1 MAAGRLGKGDFLAGG
16 VAAALLLIVVALGVT
31 PWLAVPLAL
40 MTYAGVV
47 LLRSRSVS
55 RDASAENMRRQH
67 LAYQAAI
74 ANAAAIQALAPRIAK
89 PAVRTRIDRILDRIT
104 RVLLVIRDDNSL
116 AAAPVFNERL
126 MEPFHSLL
134 TKYVRLSSR
143 GITSADGLLEKTET
157 HDLDLIEQA
166 LNGFYEQL
174 HRGQVI
180 DLATLSEMIELNIE
194 SFGAVTPRRDTR

>member
-1 MAAGRLGKGDFLAGG
+1 VAAGRLANGDLLAGS
-16 VAAALLLIVVALGVT
+16 VAATLLLIVVALGVT

-40 MTYAGVV
+40 TTYAGVAT
-47 LLRSRSVS
+47 LSSRSAS
-55 RDASAENMRRQH
+55 RDAAAESIRRQH

-74 ANAAAIQALAPRIAK
+74 ANAAAIQALAPQIAK
-89 PAVRTRIDRILDRIT
+89 PAVRTQIDRILDRIT

-134 TKYVRLSSR
+134 ANYVRLSSR
-143 GITSADGLLEKTET
+143 GITSAGGLLEKTET

-180 DLATLSEMIELNIE
+180 DLATLSEMVELNLE
-194 SFGAVTPRRDTR
+194 RFGTMTPRRDTP